1 MEEDYRPNPD
11 DLLKRIKSE
20 ENNLKKGKLK
30 IFFGMCAGVGKTYAM
45 LRAARLA
52 KEDGID
58 VVIGYVE
65 THKRKETEEQLRDQ
79 EIIPRLRIDYKGT
92 QFEEMDINAI
102 LERRPRIVLVD
113 ELAHTNIQGSRHN
126 KRYQDV
132 IEILDNGIDVYTTV
146 NVQHIESRSNTVN
159 EITGIQIQE
168 KVPDSVIDL
177 ASEIELIDLPADDL
191 LKRLSEGKVYVA
203 EKAQQATQSFFRKGN
218 LHALRELA
226 LRVTAEKVDNT
237 LTLYKQDKNISESWK
252 TTDKL
257 LVAVGPSPYSAKL
270 IQWTRRMAY
279 NLGAQW
285 FAVCVETGLALSEQE
300 KNNLNKNIE
309 LAERLGAIIITTT
322 NTDVVLGILQIAR
335 DNNVSQIV
343 IGKTLHS
350 NSFRSLWRENI
361 SNRLIHESGNIDVY
375 VVKADKSIG
384 RAPRQASRF
393 HFLKSYNDYLIAFV
407 TVCLLSLIC
416 FLFRDKIGYQ
426 TVGLI
431 YLLGITI
438 LSLFLGSGA
447 VIFTA
452 LLNSFAWNY
461 FFIPPLYTF
470 HIERLEDIL
479 TLVFNFVIALVV
491 SILLTRTRKFHSILT
506 INQQHSS
513 IIQSLLESLNKT
525 TSIKEVVQHT
535 RNELQ
540 KSFSLDAVVYL
551 KEKDGKGLDQKV
563 FGNIDLL
570 DSKDFSVAFWAFHN
584 NKQAGRF
591 TDTLSDAKLQF
602 FPLSTSYGLVGVI
615 GIHFMQDKKLS
626 YETQAILK
634 TFISQVALSLE
645 REINNDLK
653 NAPRN
658 KTDTSMC

>member
-1 MEEDYRPNPD
+1 MQEDYRPNPD

-20 ENNLKKGKLK
+20 EDRRKKGKLK

-45 LRAARLA
+45 LRAARMV
-52 KEDGID
+52 KKDGLD

-65 THKRKETEEQLRDQ
+65 THKRKETEEQLRDL
-79 EIIPRLRIDYKGT
+79 EIIPRQVIDYKGT

-102 LERRPRIVLVD
+102 LERNPQIVLVD
-113 ELAHTNIQGSRHN
+113 ELAHTNIEGSRHN

-132 IEILDNGIDVYTTV
+132 MEILDNGIDVYTTV

-159 EITGIQIQE
+159 EITGIQIHE
-168 KVPDSVIDL
+168 KVPDSIIDL

-191 LKRLSEGKVYVA
+191 IKRLSEGKVYIS
-203 EKAQQATQSFFRKGN
+203 EKAAQATQHFFRKGN

-226 LRVTAEKVDNT
+226 LRVTAEKVDND

-252 TTDKL
+252 TAEKL

-285 FAVCVETGLALSEQE
+285 FAVCVETGLSLSDQE

-309 LAERLGAIIITTT
+309 LAERLGATIIHTS
-322 NTDVVLGILQIAR
+322 NTDVVLGVLQIAR
-335 DNNVSQIV
+335 ENNVSQIV
-343 IGKTLHS
+343 IGKTLHLNKFKS
-350 NSFRSLWRENI
+350 IWKENI
-361 SNRLIHESGNIDVY
+361 SNRLIQESGNIDVY

-384 RAPRQASRF
+384 SFPKQASRF
-393 HFLKSYNDYLIAFV
+393 HFLKSYNDYFIALL

-416 FLFRDKIGYQ
+416 FPFTKAVGYQ
-426 TVGLI
+426 TIGLV
-431 YLLGITI
+431 YLLEITI

-452 LLNSFAWNY
+452 ILNSIAWNY
-461 FFIPPLYTF
+461 FFIPPLFTF
-470 HIERLEDIL
+470 HVERLEDIL
-479 TLVFNFVIALVV
+479 TLIFNFVIALVV
-491 SILLTRTRKFHSILT
+491 SVLITRTRKFHSILK

-513 IIQSLLESLNKT
+513 IIRSLLESLNKT
-525 TSIKEVVQHT
+525 TSIKDVVLQA

-551 KEKDGKGLDQKV
+551 KEKGDSTLEPNA
-563 FGNIDLL
+563 FGNTDILQPKDL
-570 DSKDFSVAFWAFHN
+570 SVAFWTFNN
-584 NKQAGRF
+584 NKQAGKF
-591 TDTLSDAKLQF
+591 TDTLSDANLQF
-602 FPLSTSYGLVGVI
+602 HPLSTNYGIIGVI
-615 GIHFMQDKKLS
+615 GIHFSQDKKLS
-626 YETQAILK
+626 FETQAILK
-634 TFISQVALSLE
+634 TVIGQVALSLE

-653 NAPRN
+653 NV
-658 KTDTSMC
+658 S